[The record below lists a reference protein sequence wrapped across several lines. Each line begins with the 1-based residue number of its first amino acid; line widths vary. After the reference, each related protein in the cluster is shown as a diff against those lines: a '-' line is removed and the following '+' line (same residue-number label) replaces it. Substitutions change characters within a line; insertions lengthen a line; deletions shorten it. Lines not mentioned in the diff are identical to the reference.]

1 MVEIPWDWVKV
12 ILINYNTQ
20 QQICEEKNCLIT
32 DNCQQEQK
40 KKPYQNP
47 VLVIQDIHNVLIIVK
62 ITLLE
67 KKNEKFFIAK

>member
-40 KKPYQNP
+40 KKTYQNP

-62 ITLLE
+62 SPCW

>member
-1 MVEIPWDWVKV
+1 MWK
-12 ILINYNTQ
+12 
-20 QQICEEKNCLIT
+20 KNCLIT

-40 KKPYQNP
+40 KKKTYQNP

-67 KKNEKFFIAK
+67 KKMRNSS

>member
-20 QQICEEKNCLIT
+20 QQICEKKNCLIT

-40 KKPYQNP
+40 KKKTYQIP
-47 VLVIQDIHNVLIIVK
+47 VLVIHDIHNVLIIVK

-67 KKNEKFFIAK
+67 KK